1 MTTRGPLRTVPETPP
16 PEPAPLRP
24 PRRRRSK
31 LFILLGL
38 VLSAVSAIGVV
49 WVFRTVDDSIAAVGV
64 AAPVRYGE
72 VITAEALL
80 EVHVRPDPGVHALA
94 WDQRF
99 ELIGKPAPTD
109 LRPGAILTSDLAADS
124 PSIPAPGEQ
133 LVGVAV
139 KPGQL
144 PTTPLEPR
152 QPVLLVPVGSTD
164 NAWTPVRGSV
174 LRVGARDSSS
184 LQVVDIVVR
193 EHDGAQVA
201 ARASTGGVAI
211 VALPKGG

>member
-1 MTTRGPLRTVPETPP
+1 MTTRGPLRTVPDTSSS
-16 PEPAPLRP
+16 EPAPLRP

-31 LFILLGL
+31 LLILLGFI
-38 VLSAVSAIGVV
+38 LSAVSATGVV
-49 WVFRTVDDSIAAVGV
+49 WVFRVVDDSVAAVGI

-72 VITAEALL
+72 VVTAEALL

-99 ELIGKPAPTD
+99 EIIGKPAPID
-109 LRPGAILTSDLAADS
+109 LRPGAIVTPDLTTGSAS
-124 PSIPAPGEQ
+124 VPGPGEQ

-144 PTTPLEPR
+144 PATALEPR

-164 NAWTPVRGSV
+164 NAWTPVHGSV

-184 LQVVDIVVR
+184 LQVVDVLVQER
-193 EHDGAQVA
+193 DGAQVA
-201 ARASTGGVAI
+201 SRASSGGVAI
-211 VALPKGG
+211 VALPKGR

>member
-1 MTTRGPLRTVPETPP
+1 MTTRGPLRTVPDAPP
-16 PEPAPLRP
+16 SEPMQLRP

-31 LFILLGL
+31 LLILLGL
-38 VLSAVSAIGVV
+38 LLSAVSATGVV
-49 WVFRTVDDSIAAVGV
+49 WVFRAVDDSIAAVGV
-64 AAPVRYGE
+64 ASPVRYGD
-72 VITAEALL
+72 VITADVLL

-99 ELIGKPAPTD
+99 EIIGKPASTD
-109 LRPGAILTSDLAADS
+109 LRPGAIVTPDLAAGS
-124 PSIPAPGEQ
+124 TSIPAPGEQ

-164 NAWTPVRGSV
+164 TAWTPVHGSV

-184 LQVVDIVVR
+184 LQVVDIVVLER
-193 EHDGAQVA
+193 DGAQVA
-201 ARASTGGVAI
+201 SRASAGGVAI